1 VGPLRDH
8 KPKSPASEKYSSIPR
23 RLRNLSHTEEGKPL
37 ARERSESAKQRASNI
52 TRRVLAIFINQ
63 GTSRA
68 LKVCQIVAWMKADY
82 DAVYSAIRR
91 FCKHGFVKSVKKMV
105 GNRVLNLYVLS
116 DKATALEYLG
126 FSDLAFLGKVPRS
139 PFKDWVDLGQAFY
152 EGGPTGFRVD
162 GYVCGRIRGYL
173 EGLGKAGSGDR
184 SRQLS
189 FACESFSLVITR
201 HGHVRL
207 WIKSRDGIGDF
218 FDFLVSCGLDDG
230 NRAHVFRKLAEK
242 INDTKVTV
250 EAPVLND
257 DISKITIE
265 TKVGNERLVSRICG
279 SHFPR
284 ELEVSGAFGAVQ
296 NFFAALAG
304 AQHFSMLE
312 WVQAD
317 RLDRVLRAMLMEARA
332 HERVAEAIES
342 FIGKPAQ
349 QRGPERKRRS
359 NYVA

>member
-1 VGPLRDH
+1 MPWVQPTNKILVGGAPIVEECVAENTG
-8 KPKSPASEKYSSIPR
+8 ASDDLVPGMLVIKG
-23 RLRNLSHTEEGKPL
+23 T
-37 ARERSESAKQRASNI
+37 KQQANNI

-63 GTSRA
+63 GTRHA
-68 LKVCQIVAWMKADY
+68 LRVCQIATWMKADY
-82 DAVYSAIRR
+82 HAVYSAIRR
-91 FCKHGFVKSVKKMV
+91 FCKHGFVKSVRKMV
-105 GNRVLNLYVLS
+105 GNRVLSLYILS

-126 FSDLAFLGKVPRS
+126 FSDLAFLGGVPRS
-139 PFKDWVDLGQAFY
+139 PFVDWVDLGRAFY

-162 GYVCGRIRGYL
+162 GYVCSKIRGYL
-173 EGLGKAGSGDR
+173 EGLAKASSRDR

-207 WIKSRDGIGDF
+207 WVKSRDGIGDF
-218 FDFLVSCGLDDG
+218 FDFLVSCSLDQG

-242 INDTKVTV
+242 INDTRVTV

-257 DISKITIE
+257 DVPKITIE

-284 ELEVSGAFGAVQ
+284 ELEVSGSFGAVQ
-296 NFFAALAG
+296 NFLAALAG

-317 RLDRVLRAMLMEARA
+317 RLDRILRAMLLEARA
-332 HERVAEAIES
+332 HEKVAEAIES
-342 FIGKPAQ
+342 LIGKPAQ

-359 NYVA
+359 DYVA